1 MLAAAKIWHGPATLK
16 DSMASHGDAT
26 DANAKTGASGPQ
38 FAKAASFQNS
48 LSILL
53 CFMMFSLNYFC
64 NYFLTFFV
72 KIL

>member
-38 FAKAASFQNS
+38 FAKAAS
-48 LSILL
+48 LRDHTCL
-53 CFMMFSLNYFC
+53 FSVDGVPHTRFG
-64 NYFLTFFV
+64 FSE
-72 KIL
+72 